1 MHFALKFPLYVSCP
15 LSEKDPRFKP
25 SMLEP
30 PKPRFKEVTLTG
42 GPIIKSHKAVEA
54 HSRFSKI
61 GGHDMVAASIY
72 PVR

>member
-42 GPIIKSHKAVEA
+42 GPIIKSHKAAKTGLET
-54 HSRFSKI
+54 RRPYQWGPL
-61 GGHDMVAASIY
+61 GGWF
-72 PVR
+72 